1 VKTIIHKPLKSD
13 TFEAEQKIHDGLH
26 ILAKIIAKEV
36 IKDQLIAPKRSVRVK
51 VNLNE
56 VA

>member
-1 VKTIIHKPLKSD
+1 MKMIIHKPLKSD

-36 IKDQLIAPKRSVRVK
+36 IKDQLITPKRSVRVK

>member
-1 VKTIIHKPLKSD
+1 MIIHKPLKSD